1 MYLITFFGLL
11 LMLLSIVMIAS
22 PEYWSRGIV
31 KFSEQSYFHPFEIL
45 SRLAFGVVF
54 IVSADQT
61 LYPTL
66 MLAIGYLLL
75 TVGVGLLLTP
85 PSKHKQFAVWS
96 AHRFK
101 NTFRPM
107 GLVSLFFGAFL
118 IYTAVSG

>member
-1 MYLITFFGLL
+1 MYLIVFFGFL

-22 PEYWSRGIV
+22 PGYWASGIV
-31 KFSEQSYFHPFEIL
+31 KFSEKSYFHPFEIL
-45 SRLAFGVVF
+45 SRLAFGAAF

-66 MLAIGYLLL
+66 TLIIGYLLL

-96 AHRFK
+96 ARRFK
-101 NTFRPM
+101 HSFRPM
-107 GLVSLFFGAFL
+107 GVVSLFFGAFL
-118 IYTAVSG
+118 VYVALPG